1 MFTGLVQDVG
11 AVVDVADNDDGAR
24 VTLRSRLAAD
34 LRLGDSIAVAGV
46 CLTATE
52 VDADAGVF
60 SADVMPETLRLT
72 AGALVGQRRNL
83 ELALRA
89 ADRLGGHL
97 VSGHVDGV
105 GRVCDVRADGFARVL
120 EIDVPAALARYVV
133 AKGSITIDGVSLT
146 VVAADAERFSVSL
159 IPETV
164 ERTTLGGLRPG
175 DTVNLEVD
183 MLAKYVERMVGQ

>member
-11 AVVDVADNDDGAR
+11 AIVDVADNDDGAR

-105 GRVCDVRADGFARVL
+105 GRVRDVRADGFARVL